1 METRSG
7 ASVAMRRRSGG
18 LGAAQYCCAKNGS
31 TGEHSYSIFHETCR
45 RDNTGY
51 AGGPTGAPACSSQ
64 SRAGRHRK
72 RPSAAHRCKTLSLR
86 TRAAVLV
93 APLFLQLTRT
103 CGWHSS
109 DLRRGCCLAFQFP
122 MREAERLLSRPT
134 NHARPRSRLTGT
146 SIDSSGIQQ
155 LRRLEYKANTDD
167 IDNDSL
173 MPATHFDR
181 LDQSTRDILDLEFM
195 PLGDLRQEDLSSIAS
210 LMMAWAKTKS
220 RTGAL
225 MAEKLV
231 KRIVDDINVG
241 NTDVKVTTRLYT
253 ICIDAWAKVGGIEA
267 ADRAQQIHDGLI
279 EKNLRS
285 GDVHLAPSTVSYNAL
300 LNAWSKS
307 KSSDAPYK
315 AEKILSEMLDREQT
329 RPDVISFT
337 AAIDCY
343 AKSCHP
349 NAGNEGLRLFRQM
362 ENLAS
367 DDGDRV
373 ANIYACTALAN
384 AIAKSADDDAPQKA
398 EALLEEMKEKAR
410 SNWKMLP
417 TTSMFNSV
425 INAHVRRKGP
435 GAAHRATDLLNKMI
449 EDGVEPDALS
459 WKLVIT
465 AWASS
470 DDDEALRH
478 GEEMLLRSEQW
489 ALAKMRELEQ
499 KGLSALPHQKVKL
512 DRAAYN
518 AVLSSFVRAQECD
531 DAAQRALAILK
542 RMIDLAD
549 AGVAGVRPNV
559 HSWNS
564 VLKTMSRTQ
573 EPGIAAKA
581 EAVIGYMIREGGV
594 MPDRFSFTAVLN
606 TYQRNPMPGSAARAD
621 AIVRQMQRLYLAGK
635 IEDPPDTYH
644 FTILLTCWSKS
655 KEHVAAYRCRQIL
668 DYMLQQW
675 RAGNDRAKPNTR
687 AYNAVIESYGR
698 SKNVEEAGALL
709 DHLITAS
716 EKDPSLSPDAFSF
729 RSVIAAWTRSRR
741 RDAGRRAIEVLDKYL
756 EFRPE
761 SVDSK
766 PFALIIE
773 WFSRRRDLPDSALNA
788 ETLLDRMIALY
799 EKNSYHQIVPSIY
812 SFINVINAH
821 ATSRHRQSGKIE
833 RIQEKM
839 LDFSRRNNL
848 SRLRRNV
855 IVSNAVISA
864 LATSGEI
871 DAGERAESI
880 LDDLLLGSAVG
891 DENLTP
897 NTDSYQGVIL
907 AWAKSRTRGKAQKAY
922 RILHRMIDDYE
933 NGNMN
938 CRPTAQA
945 YTTVLNAAAFSNGNA
960 EEEHEAFRIATTT
973 LNELYNCPYCDG
985 PTSAAMG
992 TFIKACG
999 RLGVPPDVSLE
1010 SLEAAF
1016 QKSCELGLVDPYVLD
1031 QFFYAC
1037 PVSTGLYRKVFGD
1050 LIPKDGPEKVKVAPH
1065 SIPKEWRRNVR
1076 YAEEEQRRRQRTR
1089 VSNEFD

>member
-1 METRSG
+1 MMMSSSTC
-7 ASVAMRRRSGG
+7 G
-18 LGAAQYCCAKNGS
+18 LGAIQDCCANHVS
-31 TGEHSYSIFHETCR
+31 TGEHSYSMIHETCR
-45 RDNTGY
+45 RDNTSSRY
-51 AGGPTGAPACSSQ
+51 TGGPISTPASSQ
-64 SRAGRHRK
+64 SRAGRRW
-72 RPSAAHRCKTLSLR
+72 RPSWDRRGTLRARAH
-86 TRAAVLV
+86 AAVLV
-93 APLFLQLTRT
+93 APLFLQLT
-103 CGWHSS
+103 CGWHSV
-109 DLRRGCCLAFQFP
+109 DLCRGRCCLAFQCP
-122 MREAERLLSRPT
+122 MLQRARLPLSCPA
-134 NHARPRSRLTGT
+134 NHAHARSRLA
-146 SIDSSGIQQ
+146 SSGRPE
-155 LRRLEYKANTDD
+155 RRLEYKANTDYVD
-167 IDNDSL
+167 DDSL
-173 MPATHFDR
+173 NPATHLDR
-181 LDQSTRDILDLEFM
+181 LDQNTRDILDMDFM

-225 MAEKLV
+225 MAEKLL
-231 KRIVDDINVG
+231 KRIVDDINIG
-241 NTDVKVTTRLYT
+241 NNDVRVTTRLYT

-285 GDVHLAPSTVSYNAL
+285 ADVHLAPSTVSYNAL

-307 KSSDAPYK
+307 KSSDAPIR
-315 AEKILSEMLDREQT
+315 AEKIISEMIET
-329 RPDVISFT
+329 GVRPDVVSFT

-343 AKSCHP
+343 AQSCHP

-367 DDGDRV
+367 EAHDDGCV
-373 ANIYACTALAN
+373 ANIYACSALAN
-384 AIAKSADDDAPQKA
+384 AFAKSADKDAPQKA
-398 EALLEEMKEKAR
+398 EELLEEMKEKSR
-410 SNWKMLP
+410 ENWKVLP
-417 TTSMFNSV
+417 NTSIFNSV

-435 GAAHRATDLLNKMI
+435 RAAHRATDLLNKMI

-489 ALAKMRELEQ
+489 ALAKVRELEQ
-499 KGLSALPHQKVKL
+499 RGLSDLPRQKVKL

-518 AVLSSFVRAQECD
+518 AVLSAFVRAQECD

-564 VLKTMSRTQ
+564 VLKAMSRTR
-573 EPGIAAKA
+573 EPDIPAKA

-606 TYQRNPMPGSAARAD
+606 TYQRNPVPGSAARAD

-655 KEHVAAYRCRQIL
+655 KEHVAAHRCRQIL

-675 RAGNDRAKPNTR
+675 RAGSGNTKPTTR
-687 AYNAVIESYGR
+687 SYNAVIEVYGR

-848 SRLRRNV
+848 SRLRQNV

-880 LDDLLLGSAVG
+880 LDDLILGSAVG

-897 NTDSYQGVIL
+897 NTDSYQGVML

-1076 YAEEEQRRRQRTR
+1076 YVEDKQRRRQRTR

>member
-7 ASVAMRRRSGG
+7 ASVTMRSSVG
-18 LGAAQYCCAKNGS
+18 LGAAQDCCAKDGS
-31 TGEHSYSIFHETCR
+31 TGEHSYSMIHEACR

-51 AGGPTGAPACSSQ
+51 AGVPIIVGAPACSSQ
-64 SRAGRHRK
+64 SRAGRHRR
-72 RPSAAHRCKTLSLR
+72 RPPAHRCKTLLR
-86 TRAAVLV
+86 ARAAVLV

-103 CGWHSS
+103 CGLHSS
-109 DLRRGCCLAFQFP
+109 DLCRGCCLAFQRTHP
-122 MREAERLLSRPT
+122 TWEARRPLS
-134 NHARPRSRLTGT
+134 HPRSRLTRI
-146 SIDSSGIQQ
+146 SIESSCRQQ
-155 LRRLEYKANTDD
+155 CRLEYKADTDD
-167 IDNDSL
+167 ADDDSL
-173 MPATHFDR
+173 TPAATHFDR
-181 LDQSTRDILDLEFM
+181 LDQNTQDILDLEFM

-225 MAEKLV
+225 MAERLV

-241 NTDVKVTTRLYT
+241 NTNVKVTTRLYT

-267 ADRAQQIHDGLI
+267 AARAQQIHDGLI

-307 KSSDAPYK
+307 KSSDAPNK
-315 AEKILSEMLDREQT
+315 AEKILSEMIDRGV
-329 RPDVISFT
+329 RPDVVSFT

-367 DDGDRV
+367 DDGDCV
-373 ANIYACTALAN
+373 ANIYACSALAN
-384 AIAKSADDDAPQKA
+384 AIAKSAEDDAPQKA

-417 TTSMFNSV
+417 TTSIFNSV

-489 ALAKMRELEQ
+489 ALAKLRELER

-564 VLKTMSRTQ
+564 VLKTMSRTR
-573 EPGIAAKA
+573 EPDIAAKA
-581 EAVIGYMIREGGV
+581 EAVIGYMIREDGV

-621 AIVRQMQRLYLAGK
+621 TIVRQMQRLYLAGK
-635 IEDPPDTYH
+635 VEDPPDTYH

-655 KEHVAAYRCRQIL
+655 KEHVAAHRCRQIL
-668 DYMLQQW
+668 DYMLQQR
-675 RAGNDRAKPNTR
+675 RAGNEVAKPSTR
-687 AYNAVIESYGR
+687 SYNAVIEVYGR

-756 EFRPE
+756 EFSPE

-799 EKNSYHQIVPSIY
+799 EKNGYHQIVPSIY
-812 SFINVINAH
+812 AFINVINAH
-821 ATSRHRQSGKIE
+821 STSRHRQHSSGKAAE
-833 RIQEKM
+833 RVQETM

-864 LATSGEI
+864 LANSGEMN
-871 DAGERAESI
+871 AGERAESI
-880 LDDLLLGSAVG
+880 LDDLLLGAAVG
-891 DENLTP
+891 AESLEP
-897 NTDSYQGVIL
+897 NTDSYQGVML
-907 AWAKSRTRGKAQKAY
+907 AWAKSRTTGKAQKAY

-933 NGNMN
+933 NGNIN
-938 CRPTAQA
+938 CRPTAQVYA
-945 YTTVLNAAAFSNGNA
+945 TVLNAAAFSNGNA

-999 RLGVPPDVSLE
+999 RLGVSSDLSLQ

-1050 LIPKDGPEKVKVAPH
+1050 LIPKDGPEKVKVDAH
-1065 SIPKEWRRNVR
+1065 LIPKEWRRNVR
-1076 YAEEEQRRRQRTR
+1076 YAEEKQRRRQRRR
-1089 VSNEFD
+1089 VSNDFE